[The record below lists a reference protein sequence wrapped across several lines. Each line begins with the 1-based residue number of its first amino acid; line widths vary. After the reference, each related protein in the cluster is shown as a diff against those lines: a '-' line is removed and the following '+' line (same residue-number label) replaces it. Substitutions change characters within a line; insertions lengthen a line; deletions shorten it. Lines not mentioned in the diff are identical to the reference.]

1 LGQRALE
8 TKRISSRPP
17 KVLQK
22 VLMCIISP
30 LIFMPYPRASGYIKK
45 FEKKYGTISG
55 FGPPAYEAMNILL
68 TAVNNAAKDGKISRK
83 EVIQELHKI
92 KNYRGILGF
101 PITFN
106 EKGDLKGG
114 ATYFF
119 RVEGK
124 DFKQVAIMGGG
135 R

>member
-1 LGQRALE
+1 
-8 TKRISSRPP
+8 
-17 KVLQK
+17 
-22 VLMCIISP
+22 
-30 LIFMPYPRASGYIKK
+30 
-45 FEKKYGTISG
+45 
-55 FGPPAYEAMNILL
+55 MNILL
-68 TAVNNAAKDGKISRK
+68 TAINNAAKDGKISRK
-83 EVIQELHKI
+83 EVIQGLHKI

-135 R
+135 Q